1 MSELNRNILKLA
13 AVDFLYLLDQ
23 GYPRAASLQL
33 VGNRYNLD
41 GLHRNLLHR
50 GVFARKEAEQRR
62 KRLVGPEQLVNR
74 KLLVDGH
81 NVLITAESGL
91 EGRHLVAA
99 IDGVIRDVA
108 GISHRFRISSLTHQ
122 AIDRIFRILQKH
134 PPGETLFF
142 LDAPIRQSGELAA
155 LLRFALKRW
164 NLPGAAQVLR
174 VPERHLIGVEGTV
187 ASSDSAVLDGMK
199 QGFDL
204 AAAVIKSLPQQ
215 ANLIDFTF
223 LGTPA

>member
-1 MSELNRNILKLA
+1 MTELNKEILEIA
-13 AVDFLYLLDQ
+13 AVDFLYLLDR
-23 GYPRAASLQL
+23 GYPRATCLQL

-41 GLHRNLLHR
+41 RLHRDLLHR
-50 GVFARKEAEQRR
+50 GVFARKEAEWRR
-62 KRLVGPEQLVNR
+62 DRLVGPEQLVDC

-81 NVLITAESGL
+81 NVLITTESCL
-91 EGRHLVAA
+91 AGRHLVAA

-108 GISHRFRISSLTHQ
+108 GISHRYRISSLTHE
-122 AIDRIFRILQKH
+122 AIDHIFKILHRH
-134 PPGETLFF
+134 PPRETQFF

-155 LLRFALKRW
+155 LLRSALKRW
-164 NLPGAAQVLR
+164 NLPGDARALN
-174 VPERHLIGVEGTV
+174 VPEKQLITAEGTV
-187 ASSDSAVLDGMK
+187 ASSDSAVLDEVQ

-223 LGTPA
+223 LS